1 MQSNN
6 FSKNSN
12 LYLITKLLLYR
23 KYLMDAAPL
32 IGTAASYGLMK
43 DIIQEGLLS
52 DLETDMWLASLAF
65 QAKPTSDM
73 ISVVAVN
80 TFNLDFFFHTR

>member
-1 MQSNN
+1 
-6 FSKNSN
+6 
-12 LYLITKLLLYR
+12 
-23 KYLMDAAPL
+23 MDAAPL

-52 DLETDMWLASLAF
+52 DLETDMWLSSLAF

-73 ISVVAVN
+73 IAVVAVRLLS
-80 TFNLDFFFHTR
+80 LDFFFYTRYNNLSSISAIASRGDCSS

>member
-1 MQSNN
+1 
-6 FSKNSN
+6 
-12 LYLITKLLLYR
+12 
-23 KYLMDAAPL
+23 MDAAPL

-43 DIIQEGLLS
+43 DIMQEGLLS

-80 TFNLDFFFHTR
+80 TLNLDFFHTH